1 MQEYQKLYQL
11 NVNLGDTR
19 IRSEHRYTWEQVEEI
34 NDLVQ
39 TSAQRAIDCDAI
51 APLPMRRRD
60 PGDEDYEVVKP
71 ASSTIHQ
78 RKVTKWVFE
87 FNSTDTRI
95 LQIAAATA
103 IVSAGIGI
111 GAAAVAG
118 MVGLVWG

>member
-1 MQEYQKLYQL
+1 MQESTKLYQL

-19 IRSEHRYTWEQVEEI
+19 IRSEHRYTWEQAEEI

-51 APLPMRRRD
+51 APMPMRRRD
-60 PGDEDYEVVKP
+60 PGDEDYEVVST
-71 ASSTIHQ
+71 ASRYTPR

-87 FNSTDTRI
+87 FNTTDTRI

-103 IVSAGIGI
+103 IVSAGIGV
-111 GAAAVAG
+111 GAAAIAG